1 MDCASLSTGI
11 TAHRSK
17 GKEWTETRVRGKWG
31 TRVGAEVR
39 VMGERWVKCYG
50 KSMLMYDQVPT
61 RP

>member
-17 GKEWTETRVRGKWG
+17 GKEWMETRVRGKWG

-39 VMGERWVKCYG
+39 VMSERWV
-50 KSMLMYDQVPT
+50 KSMLMYDQVLT